1 MPFSNF
7 VECEKEDGSFASMK
21 QEKNEI
27 ANRDG
32 LKNKGILDEYC
43 IIVHIKLLFLVEK
56 ELFY

>member
-1 MPFSNF
+1 
-7 VECEKEDGSFASMK
+7 MK